1 MVNVQCANV
10 DTMTLV
16 DNSELLESLKACTSF
31 EDAHMKLGEWYPGI
45 SPDET
50 LQVLT
55 YLFQNDQMLDDVDLE
70 SLACG
75 TVTLESNTTKIT
87 IKT

>member
-1 MVNVQCANV
+1 MENIQCANV
-10 DTMTLV
+10 GTMTFV
-16 DNSELLESLKACTSF
+16 DNPELLESLKVCTSF
-31 EDAHMKLGEWYPGI
+31 EDVHAKLSEWYPGI

-70 SLACG
+70 CLACG
-75 TVTLESNTTKIT
+75 TVTVESSTNRIT
-87 IKT
+87 IKN